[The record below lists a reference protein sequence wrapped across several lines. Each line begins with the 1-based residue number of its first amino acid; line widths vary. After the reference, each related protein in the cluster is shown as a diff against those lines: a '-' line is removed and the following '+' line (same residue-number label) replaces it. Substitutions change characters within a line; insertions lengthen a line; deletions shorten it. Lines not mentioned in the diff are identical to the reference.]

1 MIIGLTG
8 ESGAGKDTAAEY
20 LKGRGF
26 SYHSLSDILRE
37 ECQKISQET
46 NRDNLIAMGN
56 RLRAEFGPSILAKKI
71 LEKISATGGSA
82 SGGKDNHEENSLVV
96 SIRNPAEV
104 VELKKELSFKLISV
118 VAPLEI
124 RYQRISGRGRPED
137 RVSLEKFKEQEE
149 REMAGSENEQQL
161 RKVMAMA
168 DYTVSNGGTV
178 KELEEQINNYV
189 H

>member
-1 MIIGLTG
+1 MMIGLTG

-37 ECQKISQET
+37 ECQKVGQET

-56 RLRAEFGPSILAKKI
+56 KLRTKFGPNILARKI
-71 LEKISATGGSA
+71 LEKI
-82 SGGKDNHEENSLVV
+82 KNNHEENSLVV

-104 VELKKELSFKLISV
+104 MALKKEPSFKLISV

-137 RVSLEKFKEQEE
+137 KVSLEKFKEQEE
-149 REMAGSENEQQL
+149 REMAGSETEQQL
-161 RKVMAMA
+161 RKVMTLA
-168 DYTVSNGGTV
+168 DFTVSNGGTV
-178 KELEEQINNYV
+178 KELEEKIKNYV

>member
-8 ESGAGKDTAAEY
+8 LSGSGKDMAASY
-20 LKGRGF
+20 LKEKGF
-26 SYHSLSDILRE
+26 VYYSLSDILRE
-37 ECQKISQET
+37 ECQRIGQET

-56 RLRAEFGPSILAKKI
+56 KLRQDFGPSILAKRT
-71 LEKISATGGSA
+71 LEKIKARGE
-82 SGGKDNHEENSLVV
+82 GKAVIV

-104 VELKKELSFKLISV
+104 IELKKEPSFKLISV
-118 VAPLEI
+118 TAPVEL

-149 REMAGSENEQQL
+149 REMAGSETEQQL

-168 DYTVSNGGTV
+168 DRVIDNKGTIE
-178 KELEEQINNYV
+178 ELGQQVEIITSLC
-189 H
+189 